1 MRRMSQPLILR
12 LLLTLALLLT
22 QLGGLTHGIAHAL
35 ADQRQDQT
43 QPHDKQCELCAA
55 YAQIGS
61 SINGSDVR
69 FEIETSV
76 RSTPLSPALTVR
88 SSIFAAFAARAPPR
102 SV

>member
-1 MRRMSQPLILR
+1 MRRMSQPLIPR
-12 LLLTLALLLT
+12 LLLILALLFT

-35 ADQRQDQT
+35 ADQTQDQS
-43 QPHDKQCELCAA
+43 QPHDKQCDLCAA

-61 SINGSDVR
+61 GIGSSEVR

-76 RSTPLSPALTVR
+76 SGTPASPSFTVR
-88 SSIFAAFAARAPPR
+88 PCVFAAFAARAPPR